1 MSEKMRTLQNWLL
14 IVIGLLL
21 FRMVLWVQEQDPLL
35 GYTLG
40 VALLGMS
47 FFIVVE
53 RVNPRK

>member
-1 MSEKMRTLQNWLL
+1 MRTLQNWLL

-21 FRMVLWVQEQDPLL
+21 FRMVLWVQQQDPLL

-47 FFIVVE
+47 FFVAVE
-53 RVNPRK
+53 RVGYRK